1 MTREASPL
9 VWRKVLKIFK
19 GQHFVLV
26 GQILIYMVMKGET
39 CSVFVGREGVGFRYF
54 LHLSRNIESKPLY
67 CCIVKIVHFF
77 SFVIKDLKKCPSL
90 QNLQNVQLS
99 NANFCNH

>member
-1 MTREASPL
+1 
-9 VWRKVLKIFK
+9 
-19 GQHFVLV
+19 
-26 GQILIYMVMKGET
+26 MVMKGKT
-39 CSVFVGREGVGFRYF
+39 YSVFVGREGVGFRYF

-67 CCIVKIVHFF
+67 CCIVKFVHFF